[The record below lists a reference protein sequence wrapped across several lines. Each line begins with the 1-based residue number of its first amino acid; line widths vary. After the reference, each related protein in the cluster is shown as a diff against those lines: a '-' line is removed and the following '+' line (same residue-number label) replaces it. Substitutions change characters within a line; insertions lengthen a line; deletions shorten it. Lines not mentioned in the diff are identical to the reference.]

1 MQMKNLSD
9 DQLAAIAK
17 LEKLRVGA
25 LFMEPGT
32 GKTRTAIELINSS
45 DTDFVLWI
53 VPFQTK
59 GNLKAELD
67 KWDFSKDYRIEGVE
81 SLSSS
86 GRLYLE
92 LMDLLKSKKKPFCVV
107 DESLKIKNR
116 NSIRTKRTFELGK
129 LCYYRLILNGTPISK
144 NILDLWMQLEF
155 LSPKILKMDFLE
167 FKDTFVEYTDIK
179 TRRYKRQVINRPHN
193 MEYLY
198 SLIKPYVFDAE
209 LDLEVT
215 QHYTNIDYEIEDK
228 IGYEIAKHEFLGFF
242 SSLENDISFLAHAQ
256 KMQQSYALDLGKRDV
271 LKELLSQI
279 DEDVIIFC
287 KFLATKGMLETM
299 KRENDLVLTYGK
311 GSLGLNLQHYK
322 TIIFYEKTW
331 DYAQLEQAKRRVYRT
346 GQTENVNFYM
356 FNGDVG
362 LENMMNKSI
371 KKKINILDLFKQAT
385 KEELENEL

>member
-1 MQMKNLSD
+1 MKTLSV
-9 DQLAAIAK
+9 DQQAAISK
-17 LEKLRVGA
+17 LKKLRVGA

-59 GNLKAELD
+59 DNLNSELN
-67 KWDFSKDYRIEGVE
+67 KWGFSKDYRIEGVE

-92 LMDLLKSKKKPFCVV
+92 LIDLLKSKKKPFCVV

-116 NSIRTKRTFELGK
+116 KSIRTKRTFELGK

-167 FKDTFVEYTDIK
+167 FKDTFVEYTEIK
-179 TRRYKRQVINRPHN
+179 TSRYKRQIINKPHN

-209 LDLEVT
+209 LDLEIT
-215 QHYTNIDYEIEDK
+215 QRYKDIRYYIEDK
-228 IGYEIAKHEFLGFF
+228 TSYEIAKHNFLSSF
-242 SSLENDISFLAHAQ
+242 SYLENDISFLANAQ
-256 KMQQSYALDLGKRDV
+256 KMQQSYALDLGKRDA
-271 LKELLSQI
+271 LKELLYQI

-287 KFLATKGMLETM
+287 KFLSTKRMLETI
-299 KRENDLVLTYGK
+299 KRENDLILTYGK

-331 DYAQLEQAKRRVYRT
+331 DYAKLEQAKRRVYRT

-371 KKKINILDLFKQAT
+371 EKKINILDLFKQAT
-385 KEELENEL
+385 KEELEDEL